1 MHGAD
6 STGGAAPEDRVSSE
20 QLRGLT
26 SLSVVTLFPKTVLCQ
41 AESEDSAEENS
52 RDAGG
57 KRP

>member
-6 STGGAAPEDRVSSE
+6 STGGASPEDRVSSE
-20 QLRGLT
+20 QLRSLI

-41 AESEDSAEENS
+41 TESQDSAGENS